1 MLRLSVIIRIRR
13 FLDRYPEK
21 QRQVLKCAKPVIPRA
36 NNAIF
41 RETSETGP
49 DVMLDYIDTI
59 PDPNRPPDE
68 HGHMASAEGDSGNP
82 VWREGRN
89 GKAELVGIWHGGL
102 NPGNKPRG
110 WYTNDE
116 EAKSEYKKSYQCK
129 DLVTKITRKM
139 LKWIEEWT
147 RRIKT
152 GEN

>member
-1 MLRLSVIIRIRR
+1 MIIIGR
-13 FLDRYPEK
+13 FLDRYPEN
-21 QRQVLKCAKPVIPRA
+21 QRQVLKCATPVIPRA

-41 RETSETGP
+41 RETSETGTG
-49 DVMLDYIDTI
+49 VMLDYIETK
-59 PDPNRPPDE
+59 PDPNRPPNE

-82 VWREGRN
+82 VWIKDRDGT
-89 GKAELVGIWHGGL
+89 AELVGIWHGGYKPL
-102 NPGNKPRG
+102 NKPLG

-116 EAKSEYKKSYQCK
+116 EAKSEYENSWQCK
-129 DLVTKITRKM
+129 NLVTKITRKM